1 MSSIISVSQPGEQA
15 FQTRVDRFFHHLKL
29 SDILQKCNF
38 YKEAGFSSGTVF
50 KELFSLVFHGKNL
63 YRSLTCQHES
73 LPFRKNTAYRFLNSS
88 RFNWERLLKLCTT
101 KLVQEVDPLTAK
113 DRQSVL
119 VIDDSLLSRNRS
131 KKVELLARVFDHTSH
146 KFCKGFRMLTLGW
159 SDGNT
164 FLPLGFTLL
173 SGAKDENVLI
183 EAKSQDGRTLAQ
195 KRRTRARSNT
205 NDAVIELLRSAKDIP
220 ARYVLFDSWFTMP
233 KTVVRVKREN
243 RDVIGM
249 MRITEKAYYQ
259 YKGQWIDVKQIFEQ
273 AGFDDSIGHG
283 VIGSVLVKLR
293 EDRDSTELVDARIV
307 FVRDRRSDKWLAI
320 LSTDIE
326 LDAEEVVRIYGK
338 RWDIE
343 VFFKVCKHHLAL
355 AKEFQGR
362 SYDMQVAH
370 TTIVF
375 LRYAMLA
382 IESRKANDERTI
394 GDLFYYLREE
404 LADIKLSHSLMLLVN
419 TLRDIL
425 NDMPMISEAMANDIM
440 DSFLNA
446 LPHPLK
452 QKLLLSA

>member
-1 MSSIISVSQPGEQA
+1 VPSIIAVSQPCEQA
-15 FQTRVDRFFHHLKL
+15 FQNRVDRFFHHLQL
-29 SDILQKCNF
+29 SNILQKCNF
-38 YKEAGFSSGTVF
+38 YKESGISSVTVL

-63 YRSLTCQHES
+63 YRALTSQHED
-73 LPFRKNTAYRFLNSS
+73 LPFRKNTAYRFLNSR
-88 RFNWERLLKLCTT
+88 RFNWERLLKICTT

-119 VIDDSLLSRNRS
+119 IIDDSLLSRNRS
-131 KKVELLARVFDHTSH
+131 KKVELLAKVFDHTSH

-173 SGAKDENVLI
+173 SGSKDANVLT
-183 EAKSQDGRTLAQ
+183 EAKRQDGRTLAH
-195 KRRTRARSNT
+195 KRRTKARLNT
-205 NDAVIELLRSAKDIP
+205 NDAVIELLRAAKDIP

-233 KTVVRVKREN
+233 KTVARVKREN

-249 MRITEKAYYQ
+249 MRITEKAYYEYQ
-259 YKGQWIDVKQIFEQ
+259 GQWIDVKQIYAQ
-273 AGFDDSIGHG
+273 AGFDSKNRG
-283 VIGSVLVKLR
+283 VLGAVAVKLR
-293 EDRDSTELVDARIV
+293 EDRESMELVDAKIV
-307 FVRDRRSDKWLAI
+307 FVRDRRSDNWLAI
-320 LSTDIE
+320 LSTDTT
-326 LDAEEVVRIYGK
+326 LDAEEIVRIYGK

-382 IESRKANDERTI
+382 IESRNANDERTI

-419 TLRDIL
+419 ILRDIL

-440 DSFLNA
+440 DAFLNA

-452 QKLLLSA
+452 QRLLLSS